1 MRVLYLAV
9 LLLICA
15 ALGACAG
22 MSGRDPVQVTVAG
35 IEPLPGEGLEAR
47 LLIKL
52 RIQNPNDAPIDY
64 DGVFVELDVLDKTYA
79 TGVSDRRGSIPRF
92 GESVIEVPVTISAL
106 RVAFNALGYALDGK
120 APEKVSYK
128 LSGKLGG
135 TGFGSQRF
143 QVNGELNLPKPL
155 PSGP

>member
-1 MRVLYLAV
+1 MALARSESCRLPGGRARHGPHRYRHTAASPCREIKMRVLYLAV

-79 TGVSDRRGSIPRF
+79 TG
-92 GESVIEVPVTISAL
+92 
-106 RVAFNALGYALDGK
+106 
-120 APEKVSYK
+120 
-128 LSGKLGG
+128 
-135 TGFGSQRF
+135 
-143 QVNGELNLPKPL
+143 
-155 PSGP
+155 